1 MNYIKV
7 FSEKICGYLID
18 TLFPKTNRLLTN
30 ENLYS
35 LPKAENNE
43 PYIFSIFYYKNAT
56 IKKLIK
62 LIKYK
67 GNKEATKQASGV
79 IYEYLLEDM
88 SEKMEINNFIKPII
102 IPLPATK
109 HRMKEYGFNQ
119 CERIVKCIEKKDS
132 EKYFEFLYDL
142 LIKIKD
148 CKSQAHT
155 KNRVERLKNIKN
167 SFGVN
172 LKDRIRGRNIILIDD
187 VWTTGATINEAR
199 SELLKAGAKNVIA
212 YTIAH

>member
-1 MNYIKV
+1 MNYLKV
-7 FSEKICGYLID
+7 FLEKSCGYLMDMLFGRSEKI
-18 TLFPKTNRLLTN
+18 LTN
-30 ENLYS
+30 ENWNE
-35 LPKAENNE
+35 LPKADNNN
-43 PYIFSIFYYKNAT
+43 PNIFSIFCYKNAT

-67 GNKEATKQASGV
+67 GNKLAAKQASLV
-79 IYEYLLEDM
+79 LYDYLIEDI
-88 SEKMEINNFIKPII
+88 SEKLEINNFTKPII

-119 CERIVKCIEKKDS
+119 CERIVRFIEKLDT
-132 EKYFEFLYDL
+132 EKIFRYSYNSLV
-142 LIKIKD
+142 KIKD
-148 CKSQAHT
+148 NQSQAYT
-155 KNRVERLKNIKN
+155 KSKIERLENIID

-172 LKDRIRGRNIILIDD
+172 LKDEIKAQNIIIIDD

-199 SELLKAGAKNVIA
+199 KELLKAGAREVVA